1 MPSQSQL
8 DWDNTVSRNQQKE
21 TRERRST
28 QRSMKDEM
36 NKALRGA
43 SSTKERREI
52 KEQFK
57 IDTNKAS
64 SQTDNQTGVNQD
76 SNQRGDDS
84 FKPSYYEIPDGGGNV
99 EFNGSV
105 LICINGDPYYID
117 IPYDSETGP
126 YSPSS
131 GANFPITA
139 P

>member
-36 NKALRGA
+36 NKALREV

-64 SQTDNQTGVNQD
+64 SQTDNQMGVDQD
-76 SNQRGDDS
+76 SNQRGEDN
-84 FKPSYYEIPDGGGNV
+84 FNPSYDETSGGGGGLPDGYV
-99 EFNGSV
+99 ETAVTICVNGSPV
-105 LICINGDPYYID
+105 IGQFLFKEDTP
-117 IPYDSETGP
+117 
-126 YSPSS
+126 
-131 GANFPITA
+131 
-139 P
+139 